1 MAIKTTWDVEHTC
14 GHLQAHDLSTIRISD
29 RAGYARWLATKD
41 CSDCW
46 HAERERQTNRQRDQW
61 IAARRAE
68 EGAEVEA
75 WEALAGMAVLDGSD
89 RSMDW
94 GRRVR
99 RALLVAAYDTLGLDD
114 AEFAARI
121 EAPARLIKPASWWI
135 DQRDSEPAD
144 LEELLND
151 AACNYA
157 AAATQS
163 PY

>member
-1 MAIKTTWDVEHTC
+1 
-14 GHLQAHDLSTIRISD
+14 
-29 RAGYARWLATKD
+29 
-41 CSDCW
+41 
-46 HAERERQTNRQRDQW
+46 
-61 IAARRAE
+61 
-68 EGAEVEA
+68 
-75 WEALAGMAVLDGSD
+75 MAVLDGSD

-99 RALLVAAYDTLGLDD
+99 RTLLVAAYDTLGLDD

-135 DQRDSEPAD
+135 DQRDSEPTD

-157 AAATQS
+157 GTATQS
-163 PY
+163 PHRSPGTPLANNSSSAAWRMRASCSGVTRISRR